1 MAEYTLHLGD
11 CLDVL
16 RTLPDS
22 SIDSIVT
29 DPPYGLTTGKKGG
42 SGVASVN
49 LESPYG
55 RARIGTGNG
64 SGGFMGLAWDSDVPP
79 VAVWAECLRVLKPG
93 GHLLAF
99 AGTRTQHRMACRIED
114 AGFEIRDMLA
124 WLYGSGFPKSRNI
137 AEQDM
142 SGRDT
147 EQWQGWGTALK
158 PSLEPITMA
167 RKPLNGT
174 VAANVLAHGTGALNI
189 DACRVAPTGERLGGG
204 DESGKA
210 AKPEG
215 WARPWM
221 DDPDHVAAHNSK
233 VAANVDK
240 ASQLGRW
247 PANLIHD
254 GSPEVVALFPNSD
267 SPWIGNNNSGAKG
280 GRMFGGGQQSVNEK
294 PEYRDAGSAAR
305 FFYCAKTSRK
315 DRNEGLTDPG
325 PQFAHEN
332 TLRKVENTETAGNTH
347 PTVKPTD
354 LMAYLLRLVTPAG
367 GTALD
372 PFMGSGST
380 GKAAMLEGFD
390 FIGIDNDKSYLA
402 IAEARI
408 LYAQQF
414 AKDES
419 SQLSLI

>member
-142 SGRDT
+142 SGQDA

-167 RKPLNGT
+167 RKPLIGT
-174 VAANVLAHGTGALNI
+174 VAANVLKFGTGALNI
-189 DACRVAPTGERLGGG
+189 DDCRVGSESTARTQRGTTKAWEGGSFSGEVSTGS
-204 DESGKA
+204 DS
-210 AKPEG
+210 
-215 WARPWM
+215 
-221 DDPDHVAAHNSK
+221 
-233 VAANVDK
+233 
-240 ASQLGRW
+240 GRW
-247 PANLIHD
+247 PANLVHD
-254 GSPEVVALFPNSD
+254 GSDEVVAMFPETK
-267 SPWIGNNNSGAKG
+267 SGGYPAE
-280 GRMFGGGQQSVNEK
+280 GGQRSQVSTFGKPTARGEQKFTSNE
-294 PEYRDAGSAAR
+294 GSAAR
-305 FFYCAKTSRK
+305 FFYCAKASRK
-315 DRNEGLTDPG
+315 DRHEGLADPG
-325 PQFAHEN
+325 PQFAHGN
-332 TLRKVENTETAGNTH
+332 TLRKVENTETSGNTH

-354 LMAYLLRLVTPAG
+354 LMAYLLRLVTPPG

-402 IAEARI
+402 MAEARI